1 VRRTVLLA
9 LALALTFLVTGC
21 GTPAEVRP
29 RPEPR
34 AAEPQRVEL
43 GWRETYP
50 ATGRERLVFLVD
62 SLEVTSRGWTAR
74 IGVRND
80 TGVAYAARPG
90 TADSRYGLMLF
101 ATGDLG
107 ELEDA
112 ASSGGLP
119 PVREAAAIEPE
130 PPATLAAGA
139 TWRATLS
146 ARGSLPAGSHVRVV
160 FGPLRAEGEPPEG
173 LEAEI
178 VWITDR
184 SHRLRP

>member
-1 VRRTVLLA
+1 MRRTVLLTLA
-9 LALALTFLVTGC
+9 LALALAGC
-21 GTPAEVRP
+21 GASPEVRP

-34 AAEPQRVEL
+34 AAAPQRVDL

-62 SLEVTSRGWTAR
+62 SLEVTRSGWTAR
-74 IGVRND
+74 IAVRND
-80 TGVAYAARPG
+80 TGVPYAARP
-90 TADSRYGLMLF
+90 AAAASRYGLMLF
-101 ATGDLG
+101 ATSDQK

-119 PVREAAAIEPE
+119 PVREAERIDPV
-130 PPATLAAGA
+130 PPTTLAAGA

-146 ARGSLPAGSHVRVV
+146 APGSLPAGSHVRVV
-160 FGPLRAEGEPPEG
+160 FGPLRTEREPPEG

-184 SHRLRP
+184 SQRLRP